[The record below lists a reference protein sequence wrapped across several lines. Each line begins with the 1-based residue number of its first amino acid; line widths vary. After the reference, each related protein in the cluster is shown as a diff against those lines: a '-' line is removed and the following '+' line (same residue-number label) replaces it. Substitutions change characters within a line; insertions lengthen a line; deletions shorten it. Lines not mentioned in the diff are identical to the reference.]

1 METEPLKGRKSHP
14 LLQSPGVLSA
24 APCLDYWQ
32 LLLKMLQLIRLV
44 SFQNILWNT
53 FIDGL
58 CHRVFKSSTVSH
70 SGDLFMVLASQSL
83 TVIFLVCLCN
93 FFFNHMD
100 LGLLPWP

>member
-1 METEPLKGRKSHP
+1 METEPLKGGDSHL

-32 LLLKMLQLIRLV
+32 LLLKKLQLIRLV

-53 FIDGL
+53 FIGGL
-58 CHRVFKSSTVSH
+58 CQSVQESSTVSH
-70 SGDLFMVLASQSL
+70 SGDLFMVLAPQSL

-93 FFFNHMD
+93 FFFNHTD